1 MNNSYEQVEN
11 AILNEME
18 EWLGRKSNSENPD
31 YSDWIEVRG
40 KIIASFGWDISEFNN
55 ESERRLRAKE
65 EELSA
70 KLNQLINDYK

>member
-1 MNNSYEQVEN
+1 MNNNYEQVED
-11 AILNEME
+11 AILNEMD
-18 EWLGRKSNSENPD
+18 EWLQRNRISNNPD

-40 KIIASFGWDISEFNN
+40 KIIVSFGWDISEFNN